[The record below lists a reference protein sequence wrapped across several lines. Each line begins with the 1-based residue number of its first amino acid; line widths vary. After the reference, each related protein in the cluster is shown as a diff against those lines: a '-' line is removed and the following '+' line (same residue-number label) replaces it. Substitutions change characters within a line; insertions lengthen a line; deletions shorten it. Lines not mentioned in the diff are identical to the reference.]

1 MSRRIAA
8 LCCFILLA
16 AAAFAQS
23 AERVLS
29 SMSDLERRT
38 LALDIAVS
46 TYYELRDRA
55 AAYGIA
61 AEGSSEELRSR
72 IYAFLGIEPPA
83 APAPASSITIESAS
97 SLEYFTLDGSSDK
110 VIRLTGPIT
119 MSVRTEDGFV
129 HKVSADSIDFNRD
142 RNIVEASGNVT
153 YLREGAGRS
162 DEFKGSTILVDLNS
176 YAGVFLDCAYNLEPT
191 AALQRSLSFKF
202 EKLTR
207 RGSELSILEKAKVTA
222 CDDPEPHYHIRAR
235 KVWLFEN
242 GDWALSGATLYIGVV
257 PVLWF
262 PFFYYPSDEVLFHP
276 VIGYRSREGA
286 FVQTTTYLIGERQKD
301 AKASSSLSLFSQQA
315 SGGTTE
321 RSGIF
326 IRHIQKEDAKG
337 QAGASAQASAQS
349 AASEPSPRT
358 SLKLLADVYS
368 ALGAYLGIQGGYPAA
383 KTGSLAF
390 SLGIGLSRSLF
401 LESSGYYSPF
411 DYANDYASVWNSSNF
426 LGLNLPTRF
435 GMSLSYSYK
444 KTASPLRYGITLD
457 LPLYSD
463 PYFEQDF
470 TQRAESSSILST
482 FDANT
487 TVVSKRT
494 TMTQSLL
501 ANASWAPQGTRRA
514 PILANATLSRLAA
527 QMSWK
532 TKSQPTTGLTA
543 AQRRLLAV
551 DPQRDFFYPDT
562 FKPLDAAFSLAGTL
576 VSYDSA
582 MKKAKTAAD
591 GQNPAPAA
599 PAAESGSEDAVAA
612 DATEAGAKAQRDYSQ
627 WSANLGWSAAGSA
640 NVEDKFYPSAW
651 TYPED
656 VDGTLSYLLIGGKAA
671 AKLSSSVDWAQ
682 RLISMQTGLGF
693 SAQNQW
699 RPRLY
704 DDRTSPTTVHP
715 YRLADY
721 AYKAASLAANADLI
735 LSPFNDASP
744 LAASNLKYSIGG
756 MIYGYAYSGLSD
768 GTMNATPLYDST
780 WIGWDSDT
788 ITTHSVAAT
797 LALAPRG
804 KATQSLAFIA
814 YLPPL
819 LDTYSAT
826 YTFNQKYLRASLA
839 GAISKASSGAEL
851 LPSTL
856 TANLALGASPY
867 PVARS
872 SFSWDFESSAPL
884 SSVTSLEYGWA
895 KAAFT
900 AKKSKGYAFSSGL
913 WSIDGTEYFRPYE
926 ASLSFAPIIGKAAA
940 AAAAQTGADA
950 KANAKKE
957 SGETETAVPEEETSE
972 TASQEVQAEAKVE
985 SGVRLSLKPTL
996 SYTQNLVR
1004 FTESTLGASVSLSL
1018 TSAQGTSLSFS
1029 SSSANKSAWRYW
1041 TSLFPATASFDPSD
1055 YSRDFFTDL
1064 IDSFSIWDTTKLKST
1079 LFKLQSLSLKLSQ
1092 DLHDWSLE
1100 ASLGMSP
1107 VLVTPDSG
1115 RPYYQLDF
1123 SFSLGVTWKDIPEI
1137 KTALAYDEGSFSL

>member
-23 AERVLS
+23 AESVLS

-55 AAYGIA
+55 ASYGLA
-61 AEGSSEELRSR
+61 TEGSSEALRSR

-110 VIRLTGPIT
+110 IIRLNGPIT

-162 DEFKGSTILVDLNS
+162 DEFTGSTILVDLNS
-176 YAGVFLDCAYNLEPT
+176 YAGLFLNGAYNLEPT
-191 AALQRSLSFKF
+191 ASLQRSLSFKF

-207 RGSELSILEKAKVTA
+207 RGPELSILEKARVTA

-286 FVQTTTYLIGERQKD
+286 FVQTTTYLLGERQKD
-301 AKASSSLSLFSQQA
+301 TKTSSSLSLFSQQA
-315 SGGTTE
+315 SGGATE

-326 IRHIQKEDAKG
+326 IRHIQKDDANG
-337 QAGASAQASAQS
+337 QVDASAQAAAQS
-349 AASEPSPRT
+349 TQPDKAFPPSGA

-368 ALGAYLGIQGGYPAA
+368 ALGAYLGIQGAYPATKA
-383 KTGSLAF
+383 SSLSF
-390 SLGIGLSRSLF
+390 SLGVGVSRSLF
-401 LESSGYYSPF
+401 LESTGYYSPF
-411 DYANDYASVWNSSNF
+411 DYANDYASVWNASNF
-426 LGLNLPTRF
+426 LGLDLPARF
-435 GMSLSYSYK
+435 GMSLAYTYK
-444 KTASPLRYGITLD
+444 KTTSPLKFGITLD
-457 LPLYSD
+457 IPLYSD

-470 TQRAESSSILST
+470 AQRAEAASILSS
-482 FDANT
+482 FDGNT

-494 TMTQSLL
+494 SMTQSLL
-501 ANASWAPQGTRRA
+501 ANASWSPQGNQRN
-514 PILANATLSRLAA
+514 PILASATLSKLAA

-543 AQRRLLAV
+543 AQKRLLAV

-562 FKPLDAAFSLAGTL
+562 FKPLDAAISLAGTL
-576 VSYDSA
+576 MSYDSA
-582 MKKAKTAAD
+582 REKT
-591 GQNPAPAA
+591 N
-599 PAAESGSEDAVAA
+599 
-612 DATEAGAKAQRDYSQ
+612 GAKAGQVAAPTVPSTESSSPEADEAAGKAADVKAFRDYRQ
-627 WSANLGWSAAGSA
+627 WSANLGWSASGSA
-640 NVEDKFYPSAW
+640 NVEEKFYPSAW

-656 VDGTLSYLLIGGKAA
+656 VDGTLSYLLLGGKAA

-682 RLISMQTGLGF
+682 RLFSMQTSLGF

-699 RPRLY
+699 RPHLY

-721 AYKAASLAANADLI
+721 AYKSANLAASADLTI
-735 LSPFNDASP
+735 SPFVAASP
-744 LAASNLKYSIGG
+744 LAASNLKYSLAGTIF
-756 MIYGYAYSGLSD
+756 GYAYAGLSD
-768 GTMNATPLYDST
+768 STINATPLYDST
-780 WIGWDSDT
+780 WVGWDSDT
-788 ITTHSVAAT
+788 ITTHSLAAT
-797 LALAPRG
+797 LALAPSG
-804 KATQSLAFIA
+804 KASQSLAFSA

-819 LDTYSAT
+819 LDTYSAA
-826 YTFNQKYLRASLA
+826 YTFNQKYLRASVA
-839 GAISKASSGAEL
+839 GAISRATSGAEL

-856 TANLALGASPY
+856 TANLTLGASPY
-867 PVARS
+867 PIARS
-872 SFSWDFESSAPL
+872 SFSWDFDSSAPL

-900 AKKSKGYAFSSGL
+900 AKKSKGYTFSSGL
-913 WSIDGTEYFRPYE
+913 WSTDGTEYFRPYE
-926 ASLSFAPIIGKAAA
+926 ASLSFAPVIGNAAA
-940 AAAAQTGADA
+940 ATADGTGATDSQESQTVV
-950 KANAKKE
+950 KGE
-957 SGETETAVPEEETSE
+957 SGA
-972 TASQEVQAEAKVE
+972 
-985 SGVRLSLKPTL
+985 RLSLKPTL

-1004 FTESTLGASVSLSL
+1004 FTESTLGAAVNLSL

-1029 SSSANKSAWRYW
+1029 SVSANKSAWRYW

-1055 YSRDFFTDL
+1055 YARDFLTDL
-1064 IDSFSIWDTTKLKST
+1064 VDSFSIWDTSKLEST

-1092 DLHDWSLE
+1092 DLHDWNLE

-1123 SFSLGVTWKDIPEI
+1123 SFSLGVTWKDIPEV
-1137 KTALAYDEGSFSL
+1137 KTALAYEEGSFSQ